1 MSAKEEIEKLKSEFI
16 TLNTEEEIS
25 EFRKKIK
32 SGFEDKTE
40 AEKEEFCQAFTE
52 SALEAIDRADK
63 VYNYVNVKM
72 NLKGILDIVSMSYI
86 AENYFHKSR
95 AWFSQRLNGHIVNG
109 APVSFTSDELKI
121 LSSALDDISKK
132 LQDASRAIA

>member
-1 MSAKEEIEKLKSEFI
+1 MNAKDEIEKLKAEFVS
-16 TLNTEEEIS
+16 LDTEEQIKV
-25 EFRKKIK
+25 FDKKIK
-32 SGFEDKTE
+32 AIYTAKTE
-40 AEKEEFCQAFTE
+40 AEKEEFSQAFTE

-72 NLKGILDIVSMSYI
+72 NLKDILDIVSMSYI

-109 APVSFTSDELKI
+109 VPVSFTSDELKI